1 MDRDKKEIFQLLKFL
16 VEIKTQHKRLNKKR
30 IDLFNFD
37 KEIYRIESAKY
48 CRSSKIKSSAKV
60 LDNNRIVIKMR
71 LSRYG
76 YYKVLVKAKEIS
88 KEDIVFL
95 NSVLRYFFE

>member
-1 MDRDKKEIFQLLKFL
+1 MDRNKKEIFQLLKFL
-16 VEIKTQHKRLNKKR
+16 IEIKTRHKRLNKKR
-30 IDLFNFD
+30 IDVFNFD
-37 KEIYRIESAKY
+37 KEIYKIESAKY
-48 CRSSKIKSSAKV
+48 CRSNKVKSGVKIFDS
-60 LDNNRIVIKMR
+60 NRIVLRIR
-71 LSRYG
+71 FTRYG

>member
-1 MDRDKKEIFQLLKFL
+1 MDRNKKEIFQLLKFL
-16 VEIKTQHKRLNKKR
+16 IEIKTRHKRLNKKR
-30 IDLFNFD
+30 IDVFNFD
-37 KEIYRIESAKY
+37 KEIYNIESAKY